1 MDNGFLFAS
10 RTTTGHAPEIAEPSP
25 VFDVMDVFGI
35 PISVGRTLVA
45 GRSTLLMFIRPTC
58 PIFAK
63 LIDVIKSVTAREG
76 VDVVLISD
84 EQDANQCDLLDPHS
98 LDSIRYDMGGMR
110 YVVST
115 EIGRRFQV
123 STTPYGVLLDAQG
136 TISVKARCTSS
147 RHVES
152 LFQTRRTGYYSLHGY
167 CLDVSRL
174 PTSV

>member
-1 MDNGFLFAS
+1 M
-10 RTTTGHAPEIAEPSP
+10 
-25 VFDVMDVFGI
+25 

-45 GRSTLLMFIRPTC
+45 GRSTLVMFIRPTC
-58 PIFAK
+58 PTFEK

-123 STTPYGVLLDAQG
+123 SKKPYGILLDAQS
-136 TISVKARCTSS
+136 TIVAKARCTSG

-152 LFQTRRTGYYSLHGY
+152 LFKTQCTGYYSLHGY
-167 CLDVSRL
+167 CTDVSQL
-174 PTSV
+174 PTPA

>member
-1 MDNGFLFAS
+1 M
-10 RTTTGHAPEIAEPSP
+10 
-25 VFDVMDVFGI
+25 

-84 EQDANQCDLLDPHS
+84 EQDLYHCDLLNPHR
-98 LDSIRYDMGGMR
+98 LHDMRDDLGGMR
-110 YVVST
+110 YVAST

-123 STTPYGVLLDAQG
+123 PTKPYGVLLDAQG
-136 TISVKARCTSS
+136 TVSVKARCTSS
-147 RHVES
+147 RHVER

-174 PTSV
+174 STPV